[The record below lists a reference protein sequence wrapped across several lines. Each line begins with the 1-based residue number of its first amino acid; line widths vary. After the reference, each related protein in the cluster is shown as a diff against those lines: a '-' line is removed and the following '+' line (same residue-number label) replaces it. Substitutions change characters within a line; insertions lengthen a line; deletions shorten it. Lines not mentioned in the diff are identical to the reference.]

1 MMKFLLSKHS
11 RSIFIFALLSLFM
24 CMAAGKVY
32 AEERNPVVKID
43 NTSYTSSGTEVTLR
57 LWMFNWKYAVPNTKK
72 YNARF
77 TGDVSLYID
86 DKEVGKLNS
95 MWGLIS
101 GSSYTFFKDEP
112 GIVGKSSDINLDGTN
127 VGTAQFQDL
136 KSVQTCPYNN
146 NTTENS
152 WYTVDLKLSFNKS
165 FSYYGHKITVKG
177 KWQDQSSGSVV
188 EKNVTLANDIN
199 GFVRPINLKVQ
210 PSGDNMVF
218 SWKQQGYNNNAS
230 TLGKWIVYKREDGN
244 NVKLGEV
251 AANEHSLSIEK
262 KQYSCSNGYIMTF
275 LPNVCEGEETVCGL
289 TTSLA
294 ATGHQINDDDIC
306 QMCGHSF
313 FRYHTSDGNIVD
325 ISGKDFGANV
335 VSHEVVDGECVI
347 EFDAPITKIPQYA
360 FKTTKLVGELRI
372 PNTVTSIQDYA
383 FNLCTGLTGNLV
395 IPNSVTEIG
404 NNAFY
409 KCTGFNGTLTLSSNL
424 KTIGDNAFY
433 ECSGFTGSLTLPNS
447 VTTIGRSAFI
457 FCNSF
462 TNLELPKALSAIP
475 YQAFRNCSGLSGNL
489 VIPDGV
495 TEIGEYA
502 FYGCPGFKGT
512 LKLSSNLKT
521 IGKYAFYS
529 CSGFTKIEFPE
540 TMSLN
545 VIPEWTFWGCT
556 SLSGNLVIP
565 NSVTKIGDNAFYNCK
580 GFNGTLTLSNNL
592 KVIGENAFEQCS
604 GFTGALT
611 LPNSL
616 TTIESMTFM
625 GCSGFT
631 GNLTIPNSVTTIG
644 SYAFNNCSG
653 FTGDLIIPNSVTKIG
668 NEAFSDCSGFTGNL
682 TISNSVTTIGNYTFF
697 RCSGFTGDLIIPNSV
712 TTIGIEAFSYCSEF
726 KGNLTIPNSVTT
738 IEERAFLGCSGFT
751 GNLTIPNSVTTIG
764 PSAFLGCSGF
774 TGNLTIS
781 NSVTTIG
788 KQAFYECY
796 GFTGDLTIPNSV
808 TTIENSTFENC
819 FGFKGKLTIPNSVT
833 TIGNSAFGG
842 CFGFTG
848 KLTIPNSVTTIG
860 NSAFGGCSGFTGKL
874 TIPNSVTTIG
884 YSAFGGCSGFTGDL
898 IIPNSVTTIGNLA
911 FRGCSGFTGDLS
923 LPKSLEIVG
932 SLSFTNCKKIKTIK
946 FQSLPK
952 VLDGSLDN
960 YINYKAIFSLSDDS
974 YISDKASGTVNAISY
989 TRVMTSN
996 WGTLVLPYPLKLTGN
1011 EPYRL
1016 YSIDNMTGEELVLKQ
1031 LEGVVAAGT
1040 PCVVKRN
1047 GSEAELTFGNNKAK
1061 LNMAINDQLMDG
1073 MNFSGTYWT
1082 KDVTNGYIIAKDCF
1096 WSVAELNKSD
1106 LVKGVKVKPFRAWLD
1121 GTSPNGASQLSI
1133 CVSDTATGIGAA
1145 GTIDVLND
1153 TATEYYDLSGKRLD
1167 EPQKGVNIVRM
1178 KSGKTMKI
1186 IIK

>member
-1 MMKFLLSKHS
+1 
-11 RSIFIFALLSLFM
+11 M
-24 CMAAGKVY
+24 CMAAGK
-32 AEERNPVVKID
+32 ASAAGLNPVVKID
-43 NTSYTSSGTEVTLR
+43 KTSYTSSGTEVTLK
-57 LWMFNWKYAVPNTKK
+57 LWMFNWKYAAFSPKQ

-77 TGDVSLYID
+77 TGDVYLYID
-86 DKEVGKLNS
+86 DKEVANLNE
-95 MWGLIS
+95 MWLLIS

-112 GIVGKSSDINLDGTN
+112 GIVGKSSGINLDGTN
-127 VGTAQFQDL
+127 VGTAQFQDF
-136 KSVQTCPYNN
+136 KSGQSYPYNS
-146 NTTENS
+146 NTTDDS
-152 WYTVDLKLSFNKS
+152 WSTVDLKLSFNKS

-177 KWQDQSSGSVV
+177 KWQDQSSG
-188 EKNVTLANDIN
+188 TLVAKDVALDNDIN
-199 GFVRPINLKVQ
+199 GFVRPINLKAQ
-210 PSGDNMVF
+210 PSGGNMVF
-218 SWKQQGYNNNAS
+218 SWEQEGYNPSAS
-230 TLGKWIVYKREDGN
+230 TLGKWIVYKREGDN

-289 TTSLA
+289 TTTIA
-294 ATGHQINDDDIC
+294 ATGHQLKDDIC

-313 FRYHTSDGNIVD
+313 FRYHTSDGNKVD
-325 ISGKDFGANV
+325 ISRRDFGANV

-764 PSAFLGCSGF
+764 PSAFFGCSGF
-774 TGNLTIS
+774 KGNLTIS

-819 FGFKGKLTIPNSVT
+819 FGFK
-833 TIGNSAFGG
+833 
-842 CFGFTG
+842 G

-960 YINYKAIFSLSDDS
+960 YRNYKAIFSLSDDS
-974 YISDKASGTVNAISY
+974 YISPEATGTVNAISY
-989 TRVMTSN
+989 TRQMSN
-996 WGTLVLPYPLKLTGN
+996 DWGTLVLPYPLTLTGD

-1016 YSIDNMTGEELVLKQ
+1016 YAISTVSEDELVLKQ
-1031 LEGVVAAGT
+1031 LEGVVDAGT
-1040 PCVVKRN
+1040 PCVVHR
-1047 GSEAELTFGNNKAK
+1047 NNKESELSFKANNADIK
-1061 LNMAINDQLMDG
+1061 KVMYVLSVGDNMT
-1073 MNFSGTYWT
+1073 FSGTYWP
-1082 KDVTNGYIIAKDCF
+1082 KEVTDGYVIAKDCF
-1096 WSVAELNKSD
+1096 WNVEELKNSSS
-1106 LVKGVKVKPFRAWLD
+1106 VKGVKVNPFRAWLD
-1121 GTSPNGASQLSI
+1121 GTSANAPAQLSMRI
-1133 CVSDTATGIGAA
+1133 DGSTTGINA
-1145 GTIDVLND
+1145 IDALND
-1153 TATEYYDLSGKRLD
+1153 AEAEYYDLSGKRLD
-1167 EPQKGVNIVRM
+1167 EPQRGVNIVRM

>member
-24 CMAAGKVY
+24 CMAAGK
-32 AEERNPVVKID
+32 ASAAGLNPVVKID
-43 NTSYTSSGTEVTLR
+43 KTSYTSSGTEVTLK
-57 LWMFNWKYAVPNTKK
+57 LWMFNWKYAAFSPKQ

-77 TGDVSLYID
+77 TGDVYLYID
-86 DKEVGKLNS
+86 DKQVANLNE
-95 MWGLIS
+95 MWLLIS

-112 GIVGKSSDINLDGTN
+112 GIVGKSSGINLDGTN
-127 VGTAQFQDL
+127 VGTAQLQDF
-136 KSVQTCPYNN
+136 KSGQTYPYNS
-146 NTTENS
+146 NTTDKS
-152 WYTVDLKLSFNKS
+152 WSTVDLKLSFNKS

-177 KWQDQSSGSVV
+177 KWQDQSSGTLV
-188 EKNVTLANDIN
+188 EKDVALDNDIN
-199 GFVRPINLKVQ
+199 GFVRPINMSAQ
-210 PSGDNMVF
+210 PSGDKTVF
-218 SWKQQGYNNNAS
+218 SWEQEGYNNNAS
-230 TLGKWIVYKREDGN
+230 TLGKWIVYKREGDN

-289 TTSLA
+289 TTTIA
-294 ATGHQINDDDIC
+294 ATGHQLKDDIC

-313 FRYHTSDGNIVD
+313 FRYHTSDGNKVD
-325 ISGKDFGANV
+325 ISRRDFGANV

-529 CSGFTKIEFPE
+529 CSGFT
-540 TMSLN
+540 
-545 VIPEWTFWGCT
+545 
-556 SLSGNLVIP
+556 
-565 NSVTKIGDNAFYNCK
+565 
-580 GFNGTLTLSNNL
+580 
-592 KVIGENAFEQCS
+592 
-604 GFTGALT
+604 
-611 LPNSL
+611 
-616 TTIESMTFM
+616 
-625 GCSGFT
+625 
-631 GNLTIPNSVTTIG
+631 
-644 SYAFNNCSG
+644 
-653 FTGDLIIPNSVTKIG
+653 GDLIIPNSVTKIG

-764 PSAFLGCSGF
+764 PSAFFGCSGF
-774 TGNLTIS
+774 KGILTIS

-833 TIGNSAFGG
+833 TIG
-842 CFGFTG
+842 
-848 KLTIPNSVTTIG
+848 
-860 NSAFGGCSGFTGKL
+860 
-874 TIPNSVTTIG
+874 
-884 YSAFGGCSGFTGDL
+884 YSAFRGCSGFTGDL

-911 FRGCSGFTGDLS
+911 FSGCSRFTGDLS

-974 YISDKASGTVNAISY
+974 YISPEATGTVNAISY
-989 TRVMTSN
+989 TRKMSSD
-996 WGTLVLPYPLKLTGN
+996 WGTLILPYPLKLTGS

-1016 YSIDNMTGEELVLKQ
+1016 YNIETVSDDELVLKQ
-1031 LEGVVAAGT
+1031 LDGEGRAGI

-1047 GSEAELTFGNNKAK
+1047 GSEAELTFGNNNAK
-1061 LNMAINDQLMDG
+1061 LNMAINDQPMDG
-1073 MNFSGTYWT
+1073 MKFCGTYCT

-1096 WSVAELNKSD
+1096 WNVEKL
-1106 LVKGVKVKPFRAWLD
+1106 KGVGSVTAVKVGPFRAWLD
-1121 GTSPNGASQLSI
+1121 GTSANAPAQLSMRI
-1133 CVSDTATGIGAA
+1133 DDSTTGINAA
-1145 GTIDVLND
+1145 EALDALND
-1153 TATEYYDLSGKRLD
+1153 AEAEYYDLSGKRLD
-1167 EPQKGVNIVRM
+1167 EPQRGVNIVRM
-1178 KSGKTMKI
+1178 KSGKTKKI